1 MEPIRTIAIVLGD
14 NDFGNTFRP
23 LLEGLKAIFE
33 YRGEE
38 LTPENVEVIIHRSV
52 MAYYVGYQYSFYP
65 GSYGDRT
72 HEEHMSNT
80 ALYLADIKVLF
91 NEAAEQDIATADHDG
106 GAWYLEL
113 QSGTV
118 AGY

>member
-1 MEPIRTIAIVLGD
+1 MERIRTIAVVLGD

-23 LLEGLKAIFE
+23 LLESLKAIFA
-33 YRGEE
+33 YRGENE
-38 LTPENVEVIIHRSV
+38 LTPEQIEVIIRRSA
-52 MAYYVGYQYSFYP
+52 MSTYIAYQYSFYP
-65 GSYGDRT
+65 EGYGDGKN
-72 HEEHMSNT
+72 H
-80 ALYLADIKVLF
+80 LYNMEKYFEGIRVLF
-91 NEAAEQDIATADHDG
+91 NEAAENDIATADHDG

>member
-1 MEPIRTIAIVLGD
+1 MERIRTIAIVLGD

-23 LLEGLKAIFE
+23 LLQGLKPIFE
-33 YRGEE
+33 YRGEFE
-38 LTPENVEVIIHRSV
+38 LTPAQLEVVIRRSV
-52 MAYYVGYQYSFYP
+52 MTYYVGYQYRFDD
-65 GSYGDRT
+65 GCYGDGKN
-72 HEEHMSNT
+72 H
-80 ALYLADIKVLF
+80 LYNIEKYFEGIKVLF
-91 NEAAEQDIATADHDG
+91 NEAAENDIATADHDG